1 MDLDALRF
9 ANFSQLGEA
18 ITDWTQM
25 AKKLE
30 TLKSDAKDNLGGKAA
45 KARWAGEN
53 ATVTRTFV
61 EKTAGEF
68 ADAHTQARTVAR
80 ILSDTRDE
88 LVSFR
93 SELTEAIA
101 QGAKKNLTVRDTG
114 EGSFTVTMTI
124 HPDRAAKGTT
134 LPEHSQSDVDGLR
147 DRVEAILKK
156 ATHSDTSA
164 AEALRLIVDQA
175 TYGFSGADYADRDS
189 AAKAVAEAEA
199 IAKILKKDPADITP
213 TELNKVN
220 GTLATYGKDPLFA
233 EKLATSTTPDGL
245 LKFYAGIAD
254 PYQGYGADPKQRM
267 EQAKLLQKNLGIALG
282 TATLSDSAAMRSW
295 EQKMIKLGPDELGTD
310 HANNPRGFAVMS
322 NLMRFGDYDD
332 RFLNDYGEKL
342 VAFDKERNVEHMSPW
357 INNWNNGDLNFSSK
371 NDRGRDPMTGFLE
384 SLGHN
389 PGAATEFFAQPEGAG
404 AGVDKESEVNENLK
418 YLTKDR
424 IWLSDV
430 YVMGGDNKVI
440 AGHDSLGH
448 ALEAATTGYAYDAD
462 PMTAEDPM
470 IPGNR
475 DLRTAETAGVMEQ
488 VAFLYGSEDGPKM
501 LHEQSQLAD
510 SLGKMGAAYIDDI
523 NYSLSGIGDSAK
535 DEELFPPKYQ
545 GRAGLG
551 EQGAIN
557 FLSVL
562 GQNETS
568 HGVVTTAQHL
578 YTLSMLDANP
588 PTSEANINN
597 AHDALTTGGEARGI
611 LDHSRVQQAETTF
624 KDEAEQQNKSLGRSG
639 DWVKLGAGVVVGGGI
654 AAIPVP
660 GSTAAALVVAPLAA
674 DTVGN
679 AVNTFIGHEIDKNID
694 KAEKDPAE
702 QAQLTSQQFYGQGI
716 QQQADAYMTYI
727 EGNPQLKQDTN
738 LRNWPQD
745 IEHSYFGTGS
755 QQNDYRGR
763 PAYKD

>member
-9 ANFSQLGEA
+9 GNFAQLGEA
-18 ITDWTQM
+18 ITDWEQM
-25 AKKLE
+25 AKKLA

-53 ATVTRTFV
+53 ATVTRSFV
-61 EKTAGEF
+61 DKTASEF

-80 ILSDTRDE
+80 ILGDTRDE
-88 LVSFR
+88 LVAFR
-93 SELTEAIA
+93 DELNEVISAS
-101 QGAKKNLTVRDTG
+101 GKKNLTVRDTG
-114 EGSFTVTMTI
+114 DGSFTVTMNI

-147 DRVEAILKK
+147 DRVQAILQK
-156 ATHSDTSA
+156 ATRSDTTAS
-164 AEALRLIVDQA
+164 EALRLIVNQA
-175 TYGFSGADYADRDS
+175 EHGFSGADYADRDS
-189 AAKAVAEAEA
+189 AAKAVAEAA
-199 IAKILKKDPADITP
+199 ALAKILEKDPTDLTT
-213 TELNKVN
+213 TELNAVN
-220 GTLATYGKDPLFA
+220 TTLSKYGKDPLFA

-245 LKFYAGIAD
+245 LKFYAGVAD
-254 PYQGYGADPKQRM
+254 PYQGYGADPKRL
-267 EQAKLLQKNLGIALG
+267 EQAKLLQKNLGVALG

-295 EQKMIKLGPDELGTD
+295 EQQMVKLGPEELGTD

-332 RFLNDYGEKL
+332 QFLNDYGEKL

-357 INNWNNGDLNFSSK
+357 INNWNNGDLNFYSK
-371 NDRGRDPMTGFLE
+371 DDRGRDPVTGFLE
-384 SLGHN
+384 ALGHN
-389 PGAATEFFAQPEGAG
+389 PGAATQFFAQPEGAG

-418 YLTKDR
+418 YLTKER
-424 IWLSDV
+424 IWLSDA
-430 YVMGGDNKVI
+430 YMMGGDNKVI

-448 ALEAATTGYAYDAD
+448 ALEAATTGYVYDGD
-462 PMTAEDPM
+462 PMTAKDPM

-523 NYSLSGIGDSAK
+523 DYSMSGIGDRAK
-535 DEELFPPKYQ
+535 DDDLFVPKYQ
-545 GRAGLG
+545 GRADFG

-568 HGVVTTAQHL
+568 HGVVSAAQHL
-578 YTLSMLDANP
+578 YTLSMLDAHP
-588 PTSEANINN
+588 PTGEANMNN
-597 AHDALTTGGEARGI
+597 AHDALTTGGEVRGI
-611 LDHSRVQQAETTF
+611 LDHSRVQQAEETF
-624 KDEAEQQNKSLGRSG
+624 KGEAEEQNKSLGRSG
-639 DWVKLGAGVVVGGGI
+639 DWVKLGAGAVVGGGI

-674 DTVGN
+674 DTIGN
-679 AVNTFIGHEIDKNID
+679 AVNTFIGHEIDKEID
-694 KAEKDPAE
+694 ESQKDPRE
-702 QAQLTSQQFYGQGI
+702 QAQLTSQEFYSRGI
-716 QQQADAYMTYI
+716 QQQADAYATYI
-727 EGNPQLKQDTN
+727 GADPDVKNDTN
-738 LRNWPQD
+738 LRDWPQH
-745 IEHSYFGTGS
+745 IENSYFGTGS